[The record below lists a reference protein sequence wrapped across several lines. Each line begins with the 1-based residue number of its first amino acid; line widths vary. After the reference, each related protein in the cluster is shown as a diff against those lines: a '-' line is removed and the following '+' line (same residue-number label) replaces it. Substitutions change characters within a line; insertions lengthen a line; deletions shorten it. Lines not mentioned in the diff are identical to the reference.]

1 MAAAPK
7 IAALLGLLPLL
18 LGCTT
23 VRTTSPARSAQ
34 EELVISTAAD
44 RAAAALAR
52 QVPTAG
58 LAFLDTSGV
67 SAQDA
72 GYATAAVE
80 DALLRRGLRL
90 TTDRSKA
97 DTIVLL
103 RAGVLSTYESG
114 TLLGTPAFSPPFFP
128 TFTVPEVAFF
138 KDAIKQGVA
147 KFAATVYDP
156 RSGKLIVSTDPAYGF
171 AHSND
176 YVLLLVLSW
185 NGNNT
190 GVDFSHTPPRVTPHP
205 SAAGD

>member
-1 MAAAPK
+1 MVPK
-7 IAALLGLLPLL
+7 IAALLGVLLALP
-18 LGCTT
+18 GCTT

-44 RAAAALAR
+44 RAAAALAK
-52 QVPTAG
+52 QIPPAG

-67 SAQDA
+67 TAQDA

-80 DALLRRGLRL
+80 DALLRRGVRL
-90 TTDRSKA
+90 TTDRAKA

-103 RAGVLSTYESG
+103 RAGVLSTYESN

-128 TFTVPEVAFF
+128 TFTVPEVAFY

-156 RSGKLIVSTDPAYGF
+156 KTGKLLVSTDPAYGF

-190 GVDFSHTPPRVTPHP
+190 GVDFDHTEPKVTSPP
-205 SAAGD
+205 SASAGQ